1 MTAMDT
7 SPDQTSPNHQL
18 GTPVSTLED
27 HITGQAYWRSLEEQ
41 ANAPELL
48 EKLGD
53 EFSEYDPE
61 EIQSVSRRTFLKLA
75 GASLALAGLTLSGC
89 RRWPKEELAPFA
101 ARPEDLIPGVPN
113 YFASMAE
120 RGGVAHPMLVASFD
134 GRPIKVESHPKAG
147 YATDVYDQALTL
159 QQYDP
164 ERLRDVLFGAGE
176 SRSRSSWATFEK
188 WMAEKATELKA
199 DGGKKFAVL
208 AEPTSSPTALRLKA
222 KLKAAMP
229 EMSWVTY
236 EPLGQDSAIEG
247 SKAAFGGNAVR
258 TQYDVSKAKVI
269 ACFDCDFLSTHPSA
283 TANAKGWALGRKSAD
298 DKDNPTMNR
307 MYVVESAMTVTGSA
321 ADERIPVKPS
331 RVAKILTYV
340 GAKLGVGAAG
350 DMKLTESETA
360 FADKLV
366 KDLKAAGGNSIIVAG
381 PNQHAHSHAY
391 IHAINK
397 KLGTLDVTTTYSD
410 EPTADDAWQLQAFA
424 DLSKKMK
431 AGEIDT
437 LLILGG
443 NPVFDAPRD
452 MHFGE
457 ALGKVKHAIKL
468 GLYRDETAVECE
480 WALPAATSFESW
492 GDGRWYDGTVAV
504 QQPLILPLFN
514 GRSTIEMLASILG
527 DASLAQPTGYD
538 LVRETFKTG
547 ELLKG
552 AKFAEHLTDP
562 GYAADLSG
570 FEKDWR
576 RAVHMGFVPGSAF
589 KKVYVDTG
597 SETVMPKIVETAEM
611 EVVFVPSS
619 VYDGRFANSPWLQE
633 CPDAITKV
641 VWDSPL
647 LMSVP
652 DMRKKKLINGDQV
665 TIKTGGGEVTEIMVF
680 GQPGQAEGT
689 VIAQVG
695 NGRNQQAGS
704 VGQDVGSD
712 VYPLRIS
719 GQMGFMPAEVS
730 NKTGADYL
738 AYTSVHHLVDG
749 LSPEVDATSKW
760 ALEKRAGK
768 LGKSG
773 TKGNI
778 IKEGKF
784 ADYQTKKGLE
794 KIMGHGHGDLS
805 LQLFDGP
812 SIYEDGSFDRKHP
825 DGPEAFNEPHAW
837 GMTIDLTSC
846 IGCNACVV
854 ACQAENNIPTVGKK
868 QVWRSREM
876 HWLRTDT
883 YFKGDPDKP
892 EEVQVVH
899 QPIACVQCENAPCEQ
914 VCPVAATVH
923 DTEGLNTMVYNRCI
937 GTRYCSNNC
946 PYKVRRFN
954 YFDYHS
960 KDVRADFANPWLNI
974 PDTQQDKAIDKI
986 KRLAFNPDVTV
997 RMRGVMEKCTYCTQ
1011 RIQRAKI
1018 AQKNAYIQSTKDGG
1032 FAHDEVEK
1040 KTVPDGTIVTACQ
1053 DACPTDCITFGDLND
1068 PKSKVSQVQNKN
1080 KRAYAVLEELNSR
1093 PRTKHLAKIRNPY
1106 PKTKDA

>member
-1 MTAMDT
+1 MLDLPPLNEPPKTRG
-7 SPDQTSPNHQL
+7 NRH
-18 GTPVSTLED
+18 VSTLED

-48 EKLGD
+48 EQLGD
-53 EFSEYDPE
+53 EFSGYDPE

-147 YATDVYDQALTL
+147 YATDIYDQALML

-164 ERLRDVLFGAGE
+164 ERLRDVLIGKGDT
-176 SRSRSSWATFEK
+176 RKRSSWTSFEGK
-188 WMAEKATELKA
+188 LKKLVEAAKA
-199 DGGKKFAVL
+199 DGGAKFAVL

-222 KLKAAMP
+222 KFKAAMP
-229 EMSWVTY
+229 NASWVTY
-236 EPLGQDSAIEG
+236 EALGQDSAIQG
-247 SKAAFGGNAVR
+247 SRLAFGGKAVR
-258 TQYDVSKAKVI
+258 TQYDVAKAKVI
-269 ACFDCDFLSTHPSA
+269 ACFDCDFLNNHPSA
-283 TANAKGWALGRKSAD
+283 TKNAKGWAMGRKSAD
-298 DKDNPTMNR
+298 DKHHPSMNR
-307 MYVVESAMTVTGSA
+307 MYVVESAMSVTGSA
-321 ADERIPVKPS
+321 ADERLPVKPS
-331 RVAKILTYV
+331 RVAHLMIGV
-340 GAKLGVGAAG
+340 AAALGLAAG
-350 DMKLTESETA
+350 DTKLSENELA
-360 FADKLV
+360 FAAKLA
-366 KDLKAAGGNSIIVAG
+366 KDLKANKGASLVVAGGNQPADV
-381 PNQHAHSHAY
+381 HALV
-391 IHAINK
+391 HAINK
-397 KLGTLDVTTTYSD
+397 TLGNLDKTITYSD
-410 EPTADDAWQLQAFA
+410 EPMADDSDITLAQLV
-424 DLSKKMK
+424 DKMN
-431 AGEIDT
+431 AENGIDT
-437 LLILGG
+437 LLVLGG
-443 NPVFDAPRD
+443 NPVFDAPAD
-452 MHFGE
+452 LKFND
-457 ALGKVKHAIKL
+457 ALDKVTHKIKL
-468 GLYRDETAVECE
+468 GLYRDETAAACD

-514 GRSTIEMLASILG
+514 GRSAIELLASVLG
-527 DASLAQPTGYD
+527 DKSLKQPSGYD
-538 LVRETFKTG
+538 LVRDTFK
-547 ELLKG
+547 EQSLLSG
-552 AKFAEHLTDP
+552 AKFADHLVDK
-562 GYAADLSG
+562 GYASELSG

-576 RAVHMGFVPGSAF
+576 RAVHLGFVPGRAF
-589 KKVYVDTG
+589 KKVFVDAKTI
-597 SETVMPKIVETAEM
+597 SPVLKDAAAT
-611 EVVFVPSS
+611 EVVFAPSS

-633 CPDAITKV
+633 CPDPITKV
-641 VWDSPL
+641 TWDNPL
-647 LMSVP
+647 LLSVP
-652 DMRKKKLINGDQV
+652 DMKKNDLINGDK
-665 TIKTGGGEVTEIMVF
+665 IKITVGDKTVEAMVF
-680 GQPGQAEGT
+680 GQPGQAVGT

-695 NGRNQQAGS
+695 NGRDQQAGS
-704 VGQDVGSD
+704 VGQNVGFD
-712 VYPLRIS
+712 VYPLRQS
-719 GQMGFMPAEVS
+719 AGMGFAKASVTK
-730 NKTGADYL
+730 KTGAGYL
-738 AYTSVHHLVDG
+738 AYTSVHHLVEG
-749 LSPEVDATSKW
+749 LSPEVDGTSKW

-778 IKEGKF
+778 IKEGSFKQYKK
-784 ADYQTKKGLE
+784 DYA
-794 KIMGHGHGDLS
+794 KIMGHAHGDVS
-805 LQLFDGP
+805 LQLYQSP
-812 SIYEDGSFDRKHP
+812 SVYPDGSFDRKHP
-825 DGPEAFNEPHAW
+825 KGPEVFNEPHAW

-883 YFKGDPDKP
+883 YFKGDPNKP

-954 YFDYHS
+954 YFDYHA
-960 KDVRADFANPWLNI
+960 KDVRKDFANPWLNI
-974 PDTQQDKAIDKI
+974 PDTQQDAAIDKI
-986 KRLAFNPDVTV
+986 KRMAFNPDVTV

-1018 AQKNAYIQSTKDGG
+1018 TQKNAYVQSQNEGG
-1032 FAHDEVEK
+1032 FTHNEVEK

-1053 DACPTDCITFGDLND
+1053 DACPTDCIAFGDLND
-1068 PKSKVSQVQNKN
+1068 PKSKVSQLQNKN
-1080 KRAYAVLEELNSR
+1080 KRSYAVLEELNSR
-1093 PRTKHLAKIRNPY
+1093 PRTKHMAKIRNPY
-1106 PKTKDA
+1106 TSDGPKA

>member
-1 MTAMDT
+1 M
-7 SPDQTSPNHQL
+7 
-18 GTPVSTLED
+18 STLED
-27 HITGQAYWRSLEEQ
+27 NITGQAYWRSLEEQ

-53 EFSEYDPE
+53 EFQGYDPD
-61 EIQSVSRRTFLKLA
+61 EIQEVSRRTFLKLA

-101 ARPEDLIPGVPN
+101 ARPEDLLPGVPN

-147 YATDVYDQALTL
+147 FATDIYDQALTL

-164 ERLRDVLFGAGE
+164 ERLRDVLIGKGE
-176 SRSRSSWATFEK
+176 TRSGSSWTSFESK
-188 WMAEKATELKA
+188 LKKLVEAAKA
-199 DGGKKFAVL
+199 DGGAKFAVL

-222 KLKAAMP
+222 KFKAAMP
-229 EMSWVTY
+229 NASWVTY
-236 EPLGQDSAIEG
+236 ESLGQDNAIEG
-247 SKAAFGGNAVR
+247 SKLAFDGKAVR
-258 TQYDVSKAKVI
+258 TQYDVAKAKVI
-269 ACFDCDFLSTHPSA
+269 ACFDCDFLSNHPSA
-283 TANAKGWALGRKSAD
+283 TANAKGWAMGRKSVD
-298 DKDNPTMNR
+298 DQKKMNR
-307 MYVVESAMTVTGSA
+307 MYVVESAMSVTGSA
-321 ADERIPVKPS
+321 ADERLPVKPS
-331 RVAKILTYV
+331 RVAAVLVYV
-340 GAKLGVGAAG
+340 SYLLGVSASTGKIDINA
-350 DMKLTESETA
+350 SEKA
-360 FADKLV
+360 FGDKLA
-366 KDLKAAGGNSIIVAG
+366 KDLKANKGASIVVVG
-381 PNQHAHSHAY
+381 SNQPAEVHALV
-391 IHAINK
+391 HAINADSEAGLK
-397 KLGTLDVTTTYSD
+397 NLDKTISYSD
-410 EPTADDAWQLQAFA
+410 EPSADDSDVA
-424 DLSKKMK
+424 LSALTEKMA

-443 NPVFDAPRD
+443 NPVFDAPAD
-452 MHFGE
+452 LNFGD

-468 GLYRDETAVECE
+468 GLYRDETAAACE
-480 WALPAATSFESW
+480 WALPAATSFEAW

-514 GRSTIEMLASILG
+514 GRSSIELLASVLG
-527 DASLAQPTGYD
+527 DSSLTQPSGYE
-538 LVRETFKTG
+538 LVRETFKSG
-547 ELLKG
+547 KLLDG

-562 GYAADLSG
+562 GYAANLIG
-570 FEKDWR
+570 FEKSWR
-576 RAVHMGFVPGSAF
+576 RAVHLGFVPGSAL
-589 KKVYVDTG
+589 KKVYVDAKVVAPELKKAG
-597 SETVMPKIVETAEM
+597 ET
-611 EVVFVPSS
+611 EVVFVPSA

-633 CPDAITKV
+633 CPDPITKV
-641 VWDSPL
+641 TWDNPL
-647 LMSVP
+647 LLSVP
-652 DMRKKKLINGDQV
+652 DMKKAGLINGDLV
-665 TIKTGGGEVTEIMVF
+665 EITVDSATVKCVVF
-680 GQPGQAEGT
+680 GQPGQAVGT
-689 VIAQVG
+689 AIAQVG
-695 NGRNQQAGS
+695 NGRGQQAGS
-704 VGQDVGSD
+704 VGQEVGYD
-712 VYPLRIS
+712 VYPLRQS
-719 GQMGFMPAEVS
+719 TGMGFAAATVS
-730 NKTGADYL
+730 KKVGSDYL
-738 AYTSVHHLVDG
+738 AYTSVHHLVMG
-749 LSPEVDATSKW
+749 LSPEKDKTAEWGV
-760 ALEKRAGK
+760 EKRAGK

-773 TKGNI
+773 TKGNV
-778 IKEGKF
+778 IKEGKLKDF
-784 ADYQTKKGLE
+784 KTKKGLE
-794 KIMGHGHGDLS
+794 KIMGHAHGDIS
-805 LQLFDGP
+805 LQLYEGP
-812 SIYEDGSFDRKHP
+812 SIYEDGSFDKKHP
-825 DGPEAFNEPHAW
+825 QGPEAFNEPHAW
-837 GMTIDLTSC
+837 GMTIDLSSC

-899 QPIACVQCENAPCEQ
+899 QPIMCVQCENAPCEQ

-974 PDTQQDKAIDKI
+974 PDTQQDAAIDKI

-1018 AQKNAYIQSTKDGG
+1018 TQKNAYVQSQNEGG
-1032 FAHDEVEK
+1032 FAHDEVTK

-1080 KRAYAVLEELNSR
+1080 KRVYSVLEELNSR

-1106 PKTKDA
+1106 TEKTGDA

>member
-1 MTAMDT
+1 M
-7 SPDQTSPNHQL
+7 
-18 GTPVSTLED
+18 STLED
-27 HITGQAYWRSLEEQ
+27 NITGQAYWRSLEEQ

-101 ARPEDLIPGVPN
+101 ARPEDLLPGVPN

-147 YATDVYDQALTL
+147 YATDIYDQALTL

-164 ERLRDVLFGAGE
+164 ERLRDVLVGKGDG
-176 SRSRSSWATFEK
+176 RSRSSWASFEG
-188 WMAEKATELKA
+188 ELKKLVEAAKA
-199 DGGKKFAVL
+199 DGGAKFAVL

-222 KLKAAMP
+222 KFKAAMP
-229 EMSWVTY
+229 NASWVTY
-236 EPLGQDSAIEG
+236 EALGQDNAIAG
-247 SKAAFGGNAVR
+247 SKLAFDGKAVR
-258 TQYDVSKAKVI
+258 TQYDVGKAKVI
-269 ACFDCDFLSTHPSA
+269 ACFDCDFLSNHPSA
-283 TANAKGWALGRKSAD
+283 TANAKGWAMGRKSVD
-298 DKDNPTMNR
+298 DEKKMNR
-307 MYVVESAMTVTGSA
+307 MYVVESAMSVTGSA
-321 ADERIPVKPS
+321 ADERLPVKPS
-331 RVAKILTYV
+331 RVAHLLTYLASKL
-340 GAKLGVGAAG
+340 GLGGASEAKLSEG
-350 DMKLTESETA
+350 ESA
-360 FADKLV
+360 FIDKLA
-366 KDLKAAGGNSIIVAG
+366 KDLANSKGHSIVVAG
-381 PNQHAHSHAY
+381 AGQSAAVHAY
-391 IHAINK
+391 IHAINA
-397 KLGTLDVTTTYSD
+397 KLGSLDKTITYSD
-410 EPTADDAWQLQAFA
+410 EPTASDSDVALAS
-424 DLSKKMK
+424 LTEKMA

-443 NPVFDAPRD
+443 NPVFDAPAD
-452 MHFGE
+452 LKFSD
-457 ALGKVKHAIKL
+457 ALDKVTHAIKL
-468 GLYRDETAVECE
+468 GLYRDETAAACE
-480 WALPAATSFESW
+480 WQLPAATSFESW

-514 GRSTIEMLASILG
+514 GRSSIELLASVLG
-527 DASLAQPTGYD
+527 DKSLAQPSGYD
-538 LVRETFKTG
+538 LVRATFK
-547 ELLKG
+547 EQNLLDG
-552 AKFAEHLTDP
+552 AKFAEHLTDK
-562 GYAADLSG
+562 GYAADMSG
-570 FEKDWR
+570 FEKNWR
-576 RAVHMGFVPGSAF
+576 RAVHLGFVPGSAL
-589 KKVYVDTG
+589 KKVFVDAK
-597 SETVMPKIVETAEM
+597 VVAPKLKQAADT
-611 EVVFVPSS
+611 EVVFVPSA

-633 CPDAITKV
+633 VPDPITKV
-641 VWDSPL
+641 TWDNPL
-647 LMSVP
+647 MLSVP
-652 DMRKKKLINGDQV
+652 DMKKAGLMNGDIV
-665 TIKTGGGEVTEIMVF
+665 EITVDGTTVQCVVF
-680 GQPGQAEGT
+680 GQPGQANGT

-695 NGRNQQAGS
+695 NGRGQQAGS
-704 VGQDVGSD
+704 VGQEVGYN
-712 VYPLRIS
+712 VYPLRKS
-719 GQMGFMPAEVS
+719 AGMGFAAATVS
-730 NKTGADYL
+730 GKVDEDYL
-738 AYTSVHHLVDG
+738 AYTSVHHLVMG
-749 LSPEVDATSKW
+749 LSPEKDKTAEWGV
-760 ALEKRAGK
+760 EKRGGK

-773 TKGNI
+773 TKGNV
-778 IKEGKF
+778 IKEGKLKDF
-784 ADYQTKKGLE
+784 KTKKGLE

-805 LQLFDGP
+805 LQLYEAP
-812 SIYEDGSFDRKHP
+812 SIYEDGSFERKHP
-825 DGPEAFNEPHAW
+825 EGPDAFNEPHAW

-876 HWLRTDT
+876 HWLRTDS

-899 QPIACVQCENAPCEQ
+899 QPIMCVQCENAPCEQ

-954 YFDYHS
+954 YFDYHA

-974 PDTQQDKAIDKI
+974 PDTQQDAAIDKI
-986 KRLAFNPDVTV
+986 KRLSFNPDVTV

-1018 AQKNAYIQSTKDGG
+1018 TQKNAYVQSQNEGG
-1032 FAHDEVEK
+1032 FTHDEVEK

-1068 PKSKVSQVQNKN
+1068 PKSKVSQLQNKN

-1106 PKTKDA
+1106 TSDEPKA

>member
-1 MTAMDT
+1 M
-7 SPDQTSPNHQL
+7 
-18 GTPVSTLED
+18 STIED

-48 EKLGD
+48 DKLGD
-53 EFSEYDPE
+53 EFQGYDPE
-61 EIQSVSRRTFLKLA
+61 EIQAVSRRTFLKLA

-113 YFASMAE
+113 YFASMSE
-120 RGGVAHPMLVASFD
+120 RGGVAHPMLVSSFD

-147 YATDVYDQALTL
+147 YATDIYDQALTL

-164 ERLRDVLFGAGE
+164 ERLRDVLIGKGDE
-176 SRSRSSWATFEK
+176 RSRSSWTSFEA
-188 WMAEKATELKA
+188 WMSEKTTSLKA
-199 DGGKKFAVL
+199 DNGGAKFAVL
-208 AEPTSSPTALRLKA
+208 SEATASPTALRLKA
-222 KLKAAMP
+222 KLKEAMP
-229 EMSWVTY
+229 NSAWVTY
-236 EPLGQDSAIEG
+236 EALGQDNAIEG
-247 SKAAFGGNAVR
+247 SRLAFDGKAVR

-269 ACFDCDFLSTHPSA
+269 ACFDCDFLNDHPSA
-283 TANAKGWALGRKSAD
+283 TKNAKGWAMGRKSAD

-307 MYVVESAMTVTGSA
+307 MYVVETTMTVTGSA
-321 ADERIPVKPS
+321 ADERLPVKPS
-331 RVAKILTYV
+331 RVAHVLTYV
-340 GAKLGVGAAG
+340 ATQLGLANTLVE
-350 DMKLTESETA
+350 LTDVELA
-360 FADKLV
+360 FAEKLV
-366 KDLKAAGGNSIIVAG
+366 KDLKANTGASVVVVGA
-381 PNQHAHSHAY
+381 NQPPKVHALT
-391 IHAINK
+391 HAINK
-397 KLGTLDVTTTYSD
+397 KLENLDKTITYSD
-410 EPTADDAWQLQAFA
+410 EPTAGDGDTTLTS
-424 DLSKKMK
+424 LTEKMA

-443 NPVFDAPRD
+443 NPVFDTPAD
-452 MHFGE
+452 LNFAE
-457 ALGKVKHAIKL
+457 ALDKVAHAVKL
-468 GLYRDETAVECE
+468 GLYRDETAASCE
-480 WALPAATSFESW
+480 WALPAASVFECW

-514 GRSTIEMLASILG
+514 GRSTIEVLASILG
-527 DASLAQPTGYD
+527 DKSLAQPSGYD
-538 LVRETFKTG
+538 LVRETFKSR

-562 GYAADLSG
+562 GYAAELSG

-576 RAVHMGFVPGSAF
+576 RAVHLGFVPGSAL
-589 KKVYVDTG
+589 KPVYLDATTVVPELG
-597 SETVMPKIVETAEM
+597 SMSTEM
-611 EVVFVPSS
+611 EVAFAPSA
-619 VYDGRFANSPWLQE
+619 VYDGRYANSPWLQE
-633 CPDAITKV
+633 VPDPITKV
-641 VWDSPL
+641 TWDNPL

-652 DMRKKKLINGDQV
+652 DMKEKGLINGDSV
-665 TIKTGGGEVTEIMVF
+665 LIKVGDAEVKAMVF
-680 GQPGQAEGT
+680 GQPGQAKGT
-689 VIAQVG
+689 VVAQVG
-695 NGRNQQAGS
+695 NGRGRQAGS
-704 VGQDVGSD
+704 VGQNVGFD
-712 VYPLRIS
+712 FYPLRS
-719 GQMGFMPAEVS
+719 AAAMGFTQATVS
-730 NKTGADYL
+730 GKVAPDPGEEHTYL

-749 LSPEVDATSKW
+749 LSPEIDDTAKW
-760 ALEKRAGK
+760 ALKKRAGE

-773 TKGNI
+773 KKGNI
-778 IKEGKF
+778 IKEGSF
-784 ADYQTKKGLE
+784 YDYKKKPS
-794 KIMGHGHGDLS
+794 KIMGHAHGDLS
-805 LQLFDGP
+805 LQLYEPP

-825 DGPEAFNEPHAW
+825 EGPDAFNHPHAW

-854 ACQAENNIPTVGKK
+854 ACQAENNIPNVGKK

-899 QPIACVQCENAPCEQ
+899 QPVACVQCENAPCEQ

-954 YFDYHS
+954 YFDYHA

-974 PDTQQDKAIDKI
+974 PDTQQDRAIDEI
-986 KRLAFNPDVTV
+986 KRMAFNPDVTV

-1018 AQKNAYIQSTKDGG
+1018 QQKNAYIQSTKDGG
-1032 FAHDEVEK
+1032 FTHDEVTQ

-1053 DACPTDCITFGDLND
+1053 DVCPTDSITFGDLND
-1068 PKSKVSQVQNKN
+1068 PNSKVSQLQDKN
-1080 KRAYAVLEELNSR
+1080 KRSYAVLSELNSR
-1093 PRTKHLAKIRNPY
+1093 PRTLHMAKIRNPY
-1106 PKTKDA
+1106 TEKTGDA